1 MDKVLVRHIFEE
13 AMTQQQPQ
21 FGAFFLAR
29 LLSLDIT
36 YREDTCMIEFPVH
49 DFLFNP
55 QGSLHGGIIATIMD
69 ISMGHL
75 IHHSYGIGGATL
87 EMKVQYLRPL
97 REGRA
102 TCTGRF
108 IRGGRNIAFLEA
120 HIIDTAGRLI
130 AQASSTWK
138 CGTAPGANGD

>member
-1 MDKVLVRHIFEE
+1 MDAVLVRHIFEQ
-13 AMTQQQPQ
+13 AMTQQQQQ
-21 FGAFFLAR
+21 FGTFFLAR

-36 YREDTCMIEFPVH
+36 YSEDTCVIEFPVY
-49 DFLFNP
+49 DFLYNP
-55 QGSLHGGIIATIMD
+55 QRSLHGGIIATIMD

-75 IHHSYGIGGATL
+75 IHHSYGTGGATL

-108 IRGGRNIAFLEA
+108 IRRGRNIAFLEA
-120 HIIDTAGRLI
+120 HITDAAGRLI

-138 CGTAPGANGD
+138 CGTDLYAKEA